1 MAASPPRTHFLRTL
15 GIAGWDAL
23 DPVFLAA
30 VATESPLLL
39 VGPHG
44 SAKTMVLN
52 RLAETLGLEHR
63 HYNASLLSF
72 DDLVGF
78 PVPENGRVVYL
89 QTPATVWEAESVLVD
104 EVSRC
109 RPEVQNKLFPLV
121 HERVIQ
127 GLPLPRLR
135 HRWAAMNPPASLE
148 GDDAGDAV
156 YSGAEPLDVALAD
169 RFAFVVTVPSLAGLS
184 PDDQRRVLRP
194 SAWSA
199 DEARPVVARLVEEA
213 RAGLTPHSR
222 GEAAEAAAATEYSML
237 LAAQL
242 ARAGHPLS
250 TRRAAQVVRNVL
262 AVRAAARALGD
273 ADDPEAA
280 YLVAARASTP
290 DAAWGRPVAYEK
302 LLAAHRTAWAAAGL
316 SEGSARR
323 RLLGETDPFA
333 RIAIVLDGDL
343 PPHEAAEALA
353 DSYSLLP
360 LPERL
365 VAASFLMP
373 RLTKR
378 RDLPAAALEAVA
390 NDWARVG
397 AARSAPVTVGPG
409 TQWMRPLLTSEM
421 PKLDARTAKGRTLTA
436 VAAALLH
443 EAHPFRLE
451 ELAAAWERAAAA
463 LAPARRS
470 AA

>member
-1 MAASPPRTHFLRTL
+1 MTASPPRTHFLRTL

-52 RLAETLGLEHR
+52 RLAETLGLAHR

-121 HERVIQ
+121 HEKVVQ

-135 HRWAAMNPPASLE
+135 HRWAAMNPPASLD
-148 GDDAGDAV
+148 GADAGDTV

-169 RFAFVVTVPSLAGLS
+169 RFAFVVTVPSLADLS
-184 PDDQRRVLRP
+184 QDDQRRVLHP
-194 SAWSA
+194 STWSA
-199 DEARPVVARLVEEA
+199 DEARPTVTRLVEA
-213 RAGLTPHSR
+213 TRAALATNAP
-222 GEAAEAAAATEYSML
+222 AEAAAATEYAML

-316 SEGSARR
+316 AEGSTRR

-353 DSYSLLP
+353 DAYSLLP
-360 LPERL
+360 LPARL
-365 VAASFLMP
+365 VAATLLMP

-397 AARSAPVTVGPG
+397 PARSAPVTVGPG
-409 TQWMRPLLTSEM
+409 TQWMRPLLTSGI
-421 PKLDARTAKGRTLTA
+421 PRFDTRTARGRALTA

-443 EAHPFRLE
+443 EAHPFQIEDLT
-451 ELAAAWERAAAA
+451 AAWDRAARA
-463 LAPARRS
+463 LAPAKRS

>member
-1 MAASPPRTHFLRTL
+1 MTASPPPTHFLRTL

-135 HRWAAMNPPASLE
+135 HRWAAMNPPTSLE
-148 GDDAGDAV
+148 GDDAGDPL

-199 DEARPVVARLVEEA
+199 DEARPVVTRLVEGTREA
-213 RAGLTPHSR
+213 LAPN
-222 GEAAEAAAATEYSML
+222 APAEAAAATEYSM
-237 LAAQL
+237 
-242 ARAGHPLS
+242 
-250 TRRAAQVVRNVL
+250 
-262 AVRAAARALGD
+262 
-273 ADDPEAA
+273 
-280 YLVAARASTP
+280 
-290 DAAWGRPVAYEK
+290 

-373 RLTKR
+373 RLAKR

-443 EAHPFRLE
+443 EAHPFKVDD
-451 ELAAAWERAAAA
+451 LAAAWERAAAA

>member
-1 MAASPPRTHFLRTL
+1 
-15 GIAGWDAL
+15 
-23 DPVFLAA
+23 
-30 VATESPLLL
+30 
-39 VGPHG
+39 
-44 SAKTMVLN
+44 MVLN

-121 HERVIQ
+121 HEKVVQ

-135 HRWAAMNPPASLE
+135 HRWAAMNPPASLD
-148 GDDAGDAV
+148 GDDAGEAA

-169 RFAFVVTVPSLAGLS
+169 RFAFVVTVPSLAELS
-184 PDDQRRVLRP
+184 QDDQRRVLRP
-194 SAWSA
+194 SEWSA
-199 DEARPVVARLVEEA
+199 EEARPTVTRLVEGAREA
-213 RAGLTPHSR
+213 LAPHHR
-222 GEAAEAAAATEYSML
+222 DEAASVTEYAML

-262 AVRAAARALGD
+262 AVRAAASALGD

-316 SEGSARR
+316 AEGSARR
-323 RLLGETDPFA
+323 RLLGETDPIA

-365 VAASFLMP
+365 VAATFLMP

-397 AARSAPVTVGPG
+397 TARSAPVTVGPG
-409 TQWMRPLLTSEM
+409 TQWMRPLLTSGI
-421 PKLDARTAKGRTLTA
+421 PKLDARTAKGRALTA

-443 EAHPFRLE
+443 EAHPFRLDD
-451 ELAAAWERAAAA
+451 LAAAWERAASA
-463 LAPARRS
+463 LAPAKRS

>member
-1 MAASPPRTHFLRTL
+1 MTASPPRTHFLRTL

-30 VATESPLLL
+30 VASESPLLL

-121 HERVIQ
+121 HERVLQ

-199 DEARPVVARLVEEA
+199 DAARPVVTRLVEEA
-213 RAGLTPHSR
+213 HAGLAPHAR
-222 GEAAEAAAATEYSML
+222 GGAAEAAAATEYSML

-242 ARAGHPLS
+242 
-250 TRRAAQVVRNVL
+250 
-262 AVRAAARALGD
+262 
-273 ADDPEAA
+273 
-280 YLVAARASTP
+280 ARASTP

-353 DSYSLLP
+353 S
-360 LPERL
+360 
-365 VAASFLMP
+365 
-373 RLTKR
+373 
-378 RDLPAAALEAVA
+378 
-390 NDWARVG
+390 
-397 AARSAPVTVGPG
+397 
-409 TQWMRPLLTSEM
+409 
-421 PKLDARTAKGRTLTA
+421 
-436 VAAALLH
+436 
-443 EAHPFRLE
+443 
-451 ELAAAWERAAAA
+451 AWERAAAA
-463 LAPARRS
+463 LAPARRN

>member
-1 MAASPPRTHFLRTL
+1 MTASPPRTHFLRTL

-30 VATESPLLL
+30 VATEAPLLL

-52 RLAETLGLEHR
+52 RLAETLGLAHR

-121 HERVIQ
+121 HEKVVQ

-135 HRWAAMNPPASLE
+135 HRWAAMNPPASLD
-148 GDDAGDAV
+148 GDVAADPV

-169 RFAFVVTVPSLAGLS
+169 RFAFVVTVPSLAELS
-184 PDDQRRVLRP
+184 QDDQRRVLRP
-194 SAWSA
+194 SEWSA
-199 DEARPVVARLVEEA
+199 DEARPTVTRLVEGAREA
-213 RAGLTPHSR
+213 LAPHHR
-222 GEAAEAAAATEYSML
+222 DEAASATEYAML

-316 SEGSARR
+316 AEGSARR

-353 DSYSLLP
+353 DAYSLLP

-365 VAASFLMP
+365 VAATFLMP

-397 AARSAPVTVGPG
+397 PARSAPVTVGPG
-409 TQWMRPLLTSEM
+409 TQWMRPLLTSGI
-421 PKLDARTAKGRTLTA
+421 PKLDARTAKGRALTA

-443 EAHPFRLE
+443 EAHPFQLE
-451 ELAAAWERAAAA
+451 DLAAAWERAARA
-463 LAPARRS
+463 LAPAKRS

>member
-1 MAASPPRTHFLRTL
+1 MTASPPRTHFLRTL

-148 GDDAGDAV
+148 GDAAGDPL

-169 RFAFVVTVPSLAGLS
+169 RFAFVVTVPSLAELS
-184 PDDQRRVLRP
+184 QDDQRRVLRP

-199 DEARPVVARLVEEA
+199 DEARPTVTRLVEGTREPLA
-213 RAGLTPHSR
+213 PNAP
-222 GEAAEAAAATEYSML
+222 AEAAAATEYAIL

-397 AARSAPVTVGPG
+397 PARSAAVTVGPG
-409 TQWMRPLLTSEM
+409 TQWMRPLLTSRI
-421 PKLDARTAKGRTLTA
+421 PRLDARTARGRALTA

-443 EAHPFRLE
+443 EKQPFEMEDLT
-451 ELAAAWERAAAA
+451 AAWERAARA
-463 LAPARRS
+463 LAPAKRS

>member
-1 MAASPPRTHFLRTL
+1 MTAPPPRTHFLRTL
-15 GIAGWDAL
+15 GLAGWDAL

-30 VATESPLLL
+30 VAAEAPLLL

-52 RLAETLGLEHR
+52 RLAEALGLSHR

-78 PVPENGRVVYL
+78 PVPEDGRVVYL

-135 HRWAAMNPPASLE
+135 HRWAAMNPPASLD
-148 GDDAGDAV
+148 GDDAGGPV

-169 RFAFVVTVPSLAGLS
+169 RFAFVVTVPSLAELS

-194 SAWSA
+194 SEWSA
-199 DEARPVVARLVEEA
+199 EEARPSVARLVEETRDALAPAA
-213 RAGLTPHSR
+213 RS
-222 GEAAEAAAATEYSML
+222 EAAAAAEYAML

-250 TRRAAQVVRNVL
+250 TRRAAQVVKNVL
-262 AVRAAARALGD
+262 AVRAASRALGD

-290 DAAWGRPVAYEK
+290 DAAWGRPVPYEK
-302 LLAAHRTAWAAAGL
+302 LLAAHRSAWAAAGL

-323 RLLGETDPFA
+323 RLLAETDPFA
-333 RIAIVLDGDL
+333 RLAIALDGTL
-343 PPHEAAEALA
+343 PPHEAAEVAA
-353 DSYSLLP
+353 DAYSSLP

-365 VAASFLMP
+365 VAAALLMP

-378 RDLPAAALEAVA
+378 RDLPAVALEAVA

-397 AARSAPVTVGPG
+397 EARDASVTVSQG
-409 TQWMRPLLTSEM
+409 TYWMRPILTSDLL
-421 PKLDARTAKGRTLTA
+421 KLDARTEKGRTLTA

-443 EAHPFRLE
+443 EGFRFRMEGL
-451 ELAAAWERAAAA
+451 LDAWQRAAAA
-463 LAPARRS
+463 LKPPKGK

>member
-1 MAASPPRTHFLRTL
+1 MTASPPRTHFLRTL

-30 VATESPLLL
+30 VATEAPLLL

-52 RLAETLGLEHR
+52 RLAETLGLAHR

-121 HERVIQ
+121 HEKVVQ

-148 GDDAGDAV
+148 GDDAGDAA

-169 RFAFVVTVPSLAGLS
+169 RFAFVVTVPSLAELS
-184 PDDQRRVLRP
+184 QDDQRRVLRP

-199 DEARPVVARLVEEA
+199 DEARPTVVRLVEEA
-213 RAGLTPHSR
+213 REALAPHHR
-222 GEAAEAAAATEYSML
+222 DEAATATEYAIL

-250 TRRAAQVVRNVL
+250 TRRAAQVVKNVL

-302 LLAAHRTAWAAAGL
+302 LLAAHRTAWGAAGL
-316 SEGSARR
+316 AEGSARR
-323 RLLGETDPFA
+323 RLLSERAPFA
-333 RIAIVLDGDL
+333 RIAIALEGTF
-343 PPHEAAEALA
+343 PPHEAAEVLSDA
-353 DSYSLLP
+353 YSALP

-365 VAASFLMP
+365 VAAAVVMP

-378 RDLPAAALEAVA
+378 RDLPAAALEPIC
-390 NDWARVG
+390 NDWAEVG
-397 AARSAPVTVGPG
+397 IPRSARVTSGPG
-409 TQWMRPLLTSEM
+409 TRWVLPLVTSEL
-421 PKLDARTAKGRTLTA
+421 PKLDGKTERGRVLLA
-436 VAAALLH
+436 VAARLLH
-443 EAHPFRLE
+443 VQHPFRVP
-451 ELAAAWERAAAA
+451 ELLSAWERAVAA
-463 LAPARRS
+463 LRPSGRKE

>member
-1 MAASPPRTHFLRTL
+1 MTASPPRTHFLRTL
-15 GIAGWDAL
+15 GLAGWDAL

-30 VATESPLLL
+30 VAAEAPLLL
-39 VGPHG
+39 VGSHG

-52 RLAETLGLEHR
+52 RLAETLGLSHR

-121 HERVIQ
+121 HERVLQ

-135 HRWAAMNPPASLE
+135 HRWAAMNPPASLD
-148 GDDAGDAV
+148 GDDAGDPA

-169 RFAFVVTVPSLAGLS
+169 RFAFVVTVPSLAELS

-194 SAWSA
+194 STWSA
-199 DEARPVVARLVEEA
+199 EEARPAVTRLVEAAREA
-213 RAGLTPHSR
+213 LAPAD
-222 GEAAEAAAATEYSML
+222 AAEAAAAAEYALL

-250 TRRAAQVVRNVL
+250 TRRAAQVVKNVL
-262 AVRAAARALGD
+262 AVRAASRALGD

-290 DAAWGRPVAYEK
+290 DAAWGKPVAYEK
-302 LLAAHRTAWAAAGL
+302 LLAAHRSAWDAAGL

-323 RLLGETDPFA
+323 RLLAETDPFA
-333 RIAIVLDGDL
+333 RIGIALDGDL
-343 PPHEAAEALA
+343 APLEAAQALA
-353 DSYSLLP
+353 DSYSQLP

-365 VAASFLMP
+365 VVAALLMP

-378 RDLPAAALEAVA
+378 SDLPAVALEAVA

-397 AARSAPVTVGPG
+397 PARSAPVTVGG
-409 TQWMRPLLTSEM
+409 ATAWMRPLLTSGL
-421 PKLDARTAKGRTLTA
+421 PRLDARTEKGRTLTA

-443 EAHPFRLE
+443 EGQRFQMEQLHE
-451 ELAAAWERAAAA
+451 AWRRAAAV
-463 LAPARRS
+463 LRPAKRK